1 MNELTVRECLSVGWR
16 TFKIRPWFFVSAWVL
31 LTLVGFIANAAGK
44 HIHAPH
50 AASWTLVVAIAVI
63 AVFFRLLG
71 FVVSIYADIGMRS
84 FALKAHDE
92 PEAVELDDLIHLHT
106 FWRYLG
112 MNILFIVGVVIGF
125 ILLIVP
131 GIILAIGWSF
141 APYLVIEQGAGPVD
155 ALKRSWELTKGNRW
169 TLFLLGLA
177 LIGINILGFCAVF
190 VGLLV
195 TLPVTTFAGVHAYRT
210 LLKARTEPVE
220 GMGVL

>member
-1 MNELTVRECLSVGWR
+1 MRELTVKECLAVGWR
-16 TFKIRPWFFVSAWVL
+16 TFKVRPWLFVCAWIVL
-31 LTLVGFIANAAGK
+31 LLVGAIASAAGK
-44 HIHAPH
+44 HIHIPH
-50 AASWTLVVAIAVI
+50 GTSWVLVVSVIIIAI
-63 AVFFRLLG
+63 FFRLLG
-71 FVVSIYADIGMRS
+71 FAVSIYVDIGMRS

-92 PEAVELDDLIHLHT
+92 PEAVELRDLIHLHA

-112 MNILFIVGVVIGF
+112 MNILFIVGLVIGF

-177 LIGINILGFCAVF
+177 FIGINILGFCALL

-210 LLKARTEPVE
+210 LLKARTVPIEEV
-220 GMGVL
+220 MVA